1 MLLSRTK
8 YRFFLR
14 LCGWIFMGKKKR
26 VVHHHSHHQAN
37 ESRNVS
43 ISNFVGWTY
52 YYRLFLCT
60 SFSANYDCRL
70 SNSSHERNIG
80 DSKFIKLSGFACQV
94 QKGWQLTLDC
104 DGLVERVLSLGC
116 SPFAWRGRT
125 IHRTC
130 SAPPKSLGWVMG
142 KSAHHAFLATPCLW
156 CVYPLCNWR
165 SPVYTCM
172 HACVRTIAHTR
183 IQAMRACIHSLYGF
197 CCRKNE
203 YTQYIYNMYTYT

>member
-1 MLLSRTK
+1 MTIGLIGTHWWFGDVIGDVLNPFPTSFKPMANIGDVTESIK
-8 YRFFLR
+8 VP
-14 LCGWIFMGKKKR
+14 IFPEALWMNFHGEKKR

-60 SFSANYDCRL
+60 LFSANYDCRL
-70 SNSSHERNIG
+70 SNSSHERNMG

-142 KSAHHAFLATPCLW
+142 KSAHHAF
-156 CVYPLCNWR
+156 
-165 SPVYTCM
+165 
-172 HACVRTIAHTR
+172 
-183 IQAMRACIHSLYGF
+183 
-197 CCRKNE
+197 
-203 YTQYIYNMYTYT
+203 